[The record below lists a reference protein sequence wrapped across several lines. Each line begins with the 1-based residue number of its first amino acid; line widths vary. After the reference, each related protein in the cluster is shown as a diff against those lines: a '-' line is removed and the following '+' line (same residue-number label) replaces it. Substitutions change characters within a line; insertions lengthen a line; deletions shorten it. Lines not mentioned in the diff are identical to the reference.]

1 MDEHQKLIS
10 KFTDQLFLSIEKP
23 FETTT
28 ELERQILASFSFG
41 AIHAQCFLKQL
52 PVLDIH
58 QLAIFIFTTEFKY
71 APQQAQDFVEH
82 LIEVASDKEL
92 HPTTHVIIHRGI
104 DAHKQFI
111 NSDYVNLSKNIKE
124 ILRLICP

>member
-1 MDEHQKLIS
+1 VDEHRKLIS
-10 KFTDQLFLSIEKP
+10 KFTHQLFLSIDKS

-52 PVLDIH
+52 PALDIH

-71 APQQAQDFVEH
+71 A
-82 LIEVASDKEL
+82 EVASDKEL

-104 DAHKQFI
+104 DGHKQFI
-111 NSDYVNLSKNIKE
+111 NSDYVNLSKNINE